1 MNSRYILL
9 AFSSVI
15 FLLGP
20 FKIQA
25 EEMNP
30 DFSTGEL
37 KQDQFS
43 HVKSQIGGLI
53 EENKRLE
60 IKNSLLQEELINLS
74 NQINEHKAAVAALQG
89 GMGLSSTND
98 ESPEKAEK
106 LKNDILMM
114 RTKNNLLKTQLSNLE
129 EKINARKLQM
139 TDLTYQKSA
148 LEIDQKMKSFQIK
161 DYQKKAGLDLET
173 IQKDLENMLDEE
185 REVLNKMSR
194 LKEDKTTFAQR
205 IEELKKENQDLEE
218 KAIELEKKKEFKARE
233 NTILKD
239 KKYLEEQLS
248 SRALDVR
255 MEDKLKLKQK
265 IERMEKEYN
274 DLDQKVENT
283 LISKTKNEEITKNVI
298 RIDKENQE
306 LRDRIEALKSK
317 VSGLK

>member
-1 MNSRYILL
+1 MNSRNIFFLFPSILL
-9 AFSSVI
+9 
-15 FLLGP
+15 LLCP

-25 EEMNP
+25 EELNP
-30 DFSTGEL
+30 VFSTGEL

-43 HVKSQIGGLI
+43 QVKSQISGLI

-60 IKNSLLQEELINLS
+60 IKNSLLQEELVNLS
-74 NQINEHKAAVAALQG
+74 NQINEHKAAVEALQG
-89 GMGLSSTND
+89 GMGLPPTND
-98 ESPEKAEK
+98 ESPENAEK

-139 TDLTYQKSA
+139 SDLTYQKSA
-148 LEIDQKMKSFQIK
+148 LEIDQKMKSFQIE
-161 DYQKKAGLDLET
+161 DSQKKAGVDLET
-173 IQKDLENMLDEE
+173 MQKDLGNMLDEE
-185 REVLNKMSR
+185 REVLNKMAQ
-194 LKEDKTTFAQR
+194 LQEEKKNFAQR
-205 IEELKKENQDLEE
+205 IEELKKENKDLEE
-218 KAIELEKKKEFKARE
+218 KALHLDKKKEFKVRE
-233 NTILKD
+233 NGILKD

-265 IERMEKEYN
+265 IERMQAEYN

-283 LISKTKNEEITKNVI
+283 LLSKTKNDEVTKNVI

-306 LRDRIEALKSK
+306 MRGRIDALKSK
-317 VSGLK
+317 ISGLK